1 MALIEKKNEFDSGPN
16 ACRSY
21 FPIKKQNFGRR
32 LSAPSDNETEAR
44 VNAGGI
50 TCWEGLTALEG
61 SNPSLRKQPIS
72 RQKLVTRLE
81 RRDRHECGWNYMS
94 SEVAGSNPAGPHREM
109 RP

>member
-1 MALIEKKNEFDSGPN
+1 MSELLSYKETKLRQEVVGPE
-16 ACRSY
+16 RQS
-21 FPIKKQNFGRR
+21 I
-32 LSAPSDNETEAR
+32 EAR